1 MSSLSKKAIS
11 RRDFIK
17 TTSATFAGSMLASP
31 ALASAMQTR
40 RKKKVALVGTGIR
53 GITFWGRFLQDEYGD
68 VVEFVGLSD
77 INPGRL
83 AYAKEYIGADCPT
96 FTNFDEMLDKTDID
110 LLMVTTVD
118 STHDEFIIKALDKNI
133 DVVTEKPMTTD
144 EIKCQRIID
153 AERRSEANLIM
164 AFNYRYGKLFTKLKE
179 MLRADEVGDIVSIDF
194 NWYLNTYHGAS
205 YFRRW
210 HGLSEKSGT
219 LLLHKSAHHFDL
231 LNWFIGSDPVEV
243 HAYGEL
249 EKYGHNNPFRGDY
262 CRVCE
267 HKDKCKFYWDIT
279 TNETY
284 MNLYVANENY
294 DGYIRDDCLWRE
306 EIDIFDKMAVLIK
319 YANDVQV
326 NYSLTTYSPFEGF
339 RIAFNGK
346 YGHNN
351 PFRGDYCSV
360 CEHKDKCK
368 FYWDITTNETYM
380 NLYVANEKYDGYIR
394 DDCLWREEIDIFDKM
409 AVLIKYANDVQVN
422 YSLTTYSPFEG
433 FRIAFNGK
441 YGRLETHE
449 GIPWRDSAQEDQ
461 AELHE
466 KEMDQSS
473 HTKSELQYHEI
484 VSQRNFE
491 DYKRIEFP
499 YVRSGHWGGDRLM
512 ANEIFRGETIDP
524 ALRHAANTRD
534 GSMAVLI
541 GIAARNSIDEGR
553 TVKIA
558 ELTDLE
564 PRVNKWG

>member
-262 CRVCE
+262 CSVCE

-284 MNLYVANENY
+284 MNLYVANEN
-294 DGYIRDDCLWRE
+294 
-306 EIDIFDKMAVLIK
+306 
-319 YANDVQV
+319 
-326 NYSLTTYSPFEGF
+326 
-339 RIAFNGK
+339 
-346 YGHNN
+346 
-351 PFRGDYCSV
+351 
-360 CEHKDKCK
+360 
-368 FYWDITTNETYM
+368 
-380 NLYVANEKYDGYIR
+380 YDGYIR